1 MVTRELGRGI
11 CSARERGT
19 AVPSEKTRRT
29 RSGCVRATVARTRSA
44 QRVAIAPVCKAQDAR
59 QVCKQSII
67 HAPVAVRA
75 RACASWSPSALW
87 GAPRARVWTC
97 AVSVRQLT
105 CSMSRRPCVRVCS
118 CLGGLHGARLVC
130 TSALHV
136 LYASSAHGAG
146 PQLVQRRQLRTE
158 RQLLQMLRHGRCG
171 ANVLNVCSP
180 PLRSRPVSSAAA
192 VTIAPGDSCAL
203 GRRDAGGDNEA
214 TSATATACKRAL
226 KPSRCTSGD
235 ALP

>member
-87 GAPRARVWTC
+87 GTPRARVWNVC
-97 AVSVRQLT
+97 GLCSAAHVQHEQAAVR
-105 CSMSRRPCVRVCS
+105 
-118 CLGGLHGARLVC
+118 ARLLVSGRAAWC
-130 TSALHV
+130 ASRVHQRAARALRKQRTRRRAATRSAAAATHRATAAADAPPRAV
-136 LYASSAHGAG
+136 
-146 PQLVQRRQLRTE
+146 RRE
-158 RQLLQMLRHGRCG
+158 RAERLLAAAAR
-171 ANVLNVCSP
+171 
-180 PLRSRPVSSAAA
+180 RPVSSAAA